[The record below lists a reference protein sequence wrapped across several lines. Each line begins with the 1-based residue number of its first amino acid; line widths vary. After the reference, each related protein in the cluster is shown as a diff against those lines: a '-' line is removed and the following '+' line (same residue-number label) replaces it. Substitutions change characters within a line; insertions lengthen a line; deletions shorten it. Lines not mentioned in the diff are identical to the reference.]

1 MPLAVTFEGTL
12 VFSALSNALFLYKL
26 AKLYRVF
33 ILKGEDFRGCSKR
46 CALFLPVGLLQYTG
60 CWKGSIYVEM
70 CLLMSILID
79 VVRICGFRGISNIEV
94 TLPRVAVLLGQNNA
108 GKTSVIKALQLA
120 LGDYSRYLSD
130 EDFHIGRDEKR
141 QDAIIVDLRFI
152 AVDGI
157 SRTGEFSENW
167 QQEFG
172 DKIQAEADGKQFVAI
187 RTVAKPDRVKGG
199 YIVDRFHLDAWPERN
214 DWQDARTNNKNRL
227 GKRLESIPF
236 ISIDA
241 QRDIHNELKEK
252 SSFVGRV
259 LSSVEYDDED
269 VAVLEGMVAE
279 VNKEAIEKSEP
290 LKQLKNHLDN
300 LNQSFEGSGQTELT
314 PFPKK
319 IRDLSKRFSVHFG
332 ESDKSSF
339 SMEYHGMGTRSWASM
354 LTVKAFV
361 ELLAKNHEE
370 EVEPFFP
377 ILAAEEPEAHLH
389 PNAQRTLF
397 EQLQDSPGQVIIS
410 THSPYLVGKSDLK
423 DLRGLVRNSGVI
435 KTTKLIEGLDPEDIN
450 ILQREIMRFRGEL
463 LFSKALILFEGV
475 TEEQII
481 PAMFQSYSGKSSF
494 SLGINCISVAGK
506 NYPPFIKM
514 AMSFG
519 IPVCI
524 VSDSDGNTRDEINA
538 QIRKIR
544 QNTDLE
550 LSDNEFYCSFLSE
563 GNDIEAE
570 LIHVLGLREEVVEA
584 LVKTET
590 RGSENPNYIQA
601 KTREL
606 NALDDEE
613 IVERMRSSKASYAGF
628 LADVIARNPNNKPIG
643 SLIPQAAIDAFSK
656 LKEWE

>member
-1 MPLAVTFEGTL
+1 
-12 VFSALSNALFLYKL
+12 
-26 AKLYRVF
+26 
-33 ILKGEDFRGCSKR
+33 
-46 CALFLPVGLLQYTG
+46 
-60 CWKGSIYVEM
+60 
-70 CLLMSILID
+70 MSIQID
-79 VVRICGFRGISNIEV
+79 MIRICGFRGISNIEV
-94 TLPRVAVLLGQNNA
+94 TLPRVTVLLGQNNA

-130 EDFHIGRDEKR
+130 EDFHIGEDEKR
-141 QDAIIVDLRFI
+141 QEIITIDVRFI
-152 AVDGI
+152 AIEGTI
-157 SRTGEFSENW
+157 RASEFSESW
-167 QQEFG
+167 QQELG

-187 RTVAKPDRVKGG
+187 RTTAKADRVKGG
-199 YIVDRFHLDAWPERN
+199 YIVDRFHLDTWPEREH
-214 DWQDARTNNKNRL
+214 WQDVRVNNKNRL

-269 VAVLEGMVAE
+269 VAELERMVAE

-319 IRDLSKRFSVHFG
+319 IRDLSKRFSVNFG

-354 LTVKAFV
+354 LTVKAFT
-361 ELLAKNHEE
+361 ELLTKNHEE
-370 EVEPFFP
+370 EAEPFFP

-397 EQLQDSPGQVIIS
+397 EQLKDNTGQVIIS
-410 THSPYLVGKSDLK
+410 THSPYLVGMSDLK
-423 DLRGLVRNSGVI
+423 DLRGLVKVVGNIRE
-435 KTTKLIEGLDPEDIN
+435 TQLIEGLDPEDIN

-475 TEEQII
+475 TEEQIF
-481 PAMFQSYSGKSSF
+481 PAMFQVYFGKSSF

-514 AMSFG
+514 AISFG

-524 VSDSDGNTRDEINA
+524 VSDNDGNTQAEVNA
-538 QIRKIR
+538 QIRKIKR
-544 QNTDLE
+544 STSLE
-550 LSDNEFYCSFLSE
+550 LSDNEFYCSFLSN

-570 LIHVLGLREEVVEA
+570 LVHTLALREEAIEA

-590 RGSENPNYIQA
+590 RGSDNPQYVEV
-601 KTREL
+601 KTNEL
-606 NALDDEE
+606 NALRDDEL
-613 IVERMRSSKASYAGF
+613 VERMRSSKASYAGF
-628 LADVIARNPNNKPIG
+628 LADVIARNPNNRPVET
-643 SLIPQAAIDAFSK
+643 LMPQAAREAFSK
-656 LKEWE
+656 LKEWG